1 MFGSENVSFVLNVT
15 QNKNELS
22 NEIDLKIKLKNR
34 IPKVDNDDDDASN
47 RNVHLLKKL
56 SFKIKNEDKK
66 ILETPKLKH
75 WENKFQ
81 VNSNIK
87 DKILA

>member
-1 MFGSENVSFVLNVT
+1 MFGSETISFVLNVI
-15 QNKNELS
+15 QNKDELS

-34 IPKVDNDDDDASN
+34 IPKVHNDDDDASN
-47 RNVHLLKKL
+47 RNVHLLKKSSL
-56 SFKIKNEDKK
+56 KIKNEEKK

-81 VNSNIK
+81 VNSNI
-87 DKILA
+87 LG